1 MFFLRKLH
9 HTVIMKIKNN
19 VVLWFNKYQGERDPC
34 KHILAVKKLVKV

>member
-19 VVLWFNKYQGERDPC
+19 VVLWFNKYQEKGLPVN
-34 KHILAVKKLVKV
+34 IFWL